1 VLIATKREACLSKNQ
16 VEPHDSQHSDSW
28 QNYAAATFNMPPVAE
43 WLAGSEK
50 PRMNWTKLSG
60 VATAMAAALIAAP
73 STAYAD
79 PVPSTDEVVAVLAE
93 LTDPNIP
100 AANKANI
107 VSPGFSPEEAGTI
120 DDHLNQ
126 MRDNLPLPFVVTDI
140 EPAPNHFAGATLA
153 TTGSFHQISAPKPI
167 VLVNQHGHWLI
178 THDTAMTALDAF
190 WYNENRPEGHR
201 HYGFAV

>member
-1 VLIATKREACLSKNQ
+1 MKIVVAPMLL
-16 VEPHDSQHSDSW
+16 
-28 QNYAAATFNMPPVAE
+28 AAS
-43 WLAGSEK
+43 LAG
-50 PRMNWTKLSG
+50 
-60 VATAMAAALIAAP
+60 IAAP
-73 STAYAD
+73 ATAHAD
-79 PVPSTDEVVAVLAE
+79 PVPTTDEVVAILAE

-153 TTGSFHQISAPKPI
+153 TTGSFNQVSAAKPI
-167 VLVNQHGHWLI
+167 VLTNQGGHWLI
-178 THDTAMTALDAF
+178 THDTAMTALNAF
-190 WYNENRPEGHR
+190 WFNANRPVEQH
-201 HYGFAV
+201 HHGFL